1 MNNSD
6 NRVDADPSEA
16 QAAVRDRR
24 CCLAAASAS
33 ALLAIDFGSNEK
45 TTQSVA
51 HESAYVQ
58 ATSSLAPARLA
69 PGFGAGTSSTG
80 PVCTSGLSPNERR
93 HVETIASHTREEQA
107 TAFGNGR

>member
-45 TTQSVA
+45 TTCSFAACATV
-51 HESAYVQ
+51 S
-58 ATSSLAPARLA
+58 TSSCLA
-69 PGFGAGTSSTG
+69 SE
-80 PVCTSGLSPNERR
+80 V
-93 HVETIASHTREEQA
+93 V
-107 TAFGNGR
+107 